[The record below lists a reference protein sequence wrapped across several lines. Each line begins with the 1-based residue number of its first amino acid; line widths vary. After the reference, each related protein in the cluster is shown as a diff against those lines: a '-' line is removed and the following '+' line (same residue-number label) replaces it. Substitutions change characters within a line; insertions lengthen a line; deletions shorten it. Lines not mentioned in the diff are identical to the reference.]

1 MTFSCRIINP
11 RGKTLR
17 SGSFISCTDK
27 RHYFSLF
34 SSADVFHRATDSG
47 KKTHSNALFA
57 LLCIAHALP
66 LACESE
72 RIMNYIF
79 LVHISGEKPIL
90 NFHGTWTLDGWN
102 DGIIQPA
109 RDAVLNYYKVRAG
122 LSSPSA
128 CAKSNSTELYLF
140 PHPAL
145 CKTIRRQ
152 RIHASQWSIL
162 VSLLVSIVFF

>member
-1 MTFSCRIINP
+1 M
-11 RGKTLR
+11 
-17 SGSFISCTDK
+17 
-27 RHYFSLF
+27 SLF
-34 SSADVFHRATDSG
+34 SLCPSADAFHRATDSD
-47 KKTHSNALFA
+47 KKTHSNVLFA

-72 RIMNYIF
+72 NIMDYI
-79 LVHISGEKPIL
+79 LGEKPMR

-102 DGIIQPA
+102 DEIIQPA

-122 LSSPSA
+122 LSPPSA

-140 PHPAL
+140 PEPAL
-145 CKTIRRQ
+145 RKTIQSRK
-152 RIHASQWSIL
+152 IHASQWSIL